1 VPHLFYDRARKPGI
15 GPARGVSLM
24 SQMVSAE
31 RRPILKYENALL
43 ILLGLSFG
51 FAFFDRNSASVLI
64 PYMAKDLSLTNTQS
78 ALINSVLSFMWALG
92 AYVIA
97 RWSDARGSRKPFLL
111 AFLVIFS
118 ACSIL
123 SGLAHSFPVLLA
135 SRAIMGAVEGPFLP
149 VCLAIMA
156 VESSPSRRGVNAG
169 IMQNFFAA
177 LLGQSLAP
185 WLLPVIAEEHGWRA
199 AFFVAGV
206 PGLLCAL
213 AIWLWVREP
222 TQEAQA
228 ALRSAATTD
237 ATDSGRT
244 MGLFD
249 MLAVR
254 NVFVCCLI
262 SVFMVGWFVM
272 GWTFLPKFLTSVR
285 GMPGPAMGSLLSVL
299 GFASAVSGFGA
310 PWLSDRLGRKPVMIG
325 FCLVGALTALGAV
338 YFQGS
343 TVALGA
349 LLFVG
354 WLATGTF
361 PLFMGVIPGESIPRQ
376 YAATAMGLV
385 VCVGEVLGGSGLVAL
400 AGRFADLTQLSNAVL
415 MMAASGAIGCVLCFF
430 LVETAPIKERAR
442 IAQAMSAKA
451 A

>member
-1 VPHLFYDRARKPGI
+1 MAQSQ
-15 GPARGVSLM
+15 PAQRHSVFN
-24 SQMVSAE
+24 
-31 RRPILKYENALL
+31 YENGLL
-43 ILLGLSFG
+43 ILLGISFG

-64 PYMAKDLSLTNTQS
+64 PYMAKDLALSNTQS
-78 ALINSVLSFMWALG
+78 ALINSVLSVMWAIG

-97 RWSDARGSRKPFLL
+97 RWSDSKGSRKPFLL
-111 AFLVIFS
+111 AFLLIFS

-123 SGLAHSFPVLLA
+123 SGLAQSFPVLLI

-156 VESSPSRRGVNAG
+156 VESSPNRRGVNSG

-185 WLLPVIAEEHGWRA
+185 WLLPVIAEQFGWRA
-199 AFFVAGV
+199 AFFVSGV
-206 PGLLCAL
+206 PGILCAI
-213 AIWLWVREP
+213 AVWLWVREP
-222 TQEAQA
+222 TKEAQA
-228 ALRSAATTD
+228 ALHAPAATD
-237 ATDSGRT
+237 AADNGKK
-244 MGLFD
+244 MGLLD

-262 SVFMVGWFVM
+262 SMFMVGWFVM
-272 GWTFLPKFLTSVR
+272 GWTFLPKYLTEVR
-285 GMPGPAMGSLLSVL
+285 GMPGPTMGSLLSVL

-310 PWLSDRLGRKPVMIG
+310 PWLSDRIGRKPVMIG
-325 FCLVGALTALGAV
+325 FCLVGALTALGAM

-343 TVALGA
+343 TVVLGA
-349 LLFVG
+349 ILFVG
-354 WLATGTF
+354 WLASGTF
-361 PLFMGVIPGESIPRQ
+361 PLFMGVIPGESMPRK

-385 VCVGEVLGGSGLVAL
+385 VCIGEILGGTVLVTL
-400 AGRFADLTQLSNAVL
+400 AGKVADLTQLSTAVL

-430 LVETAPIKERAR
+430 LVETAPVKLRAAT
-442 IAQAMSAKA
+442 AQAVAVKA

>member
-1 VPHLFYDRARKPGI
+1 MHEVAPIAETHLMTRAQS
-15 GPARGVSLM
+15 AR
-24 SQMVSAE
+24 
-31 RRPILKYENALL
+31 RRPICNYENGLL

-64 PYMAKDLSLTNTQS
+64 PYMAKDLALTNTQS
-78 ALINSVLSFMWALG
+78 ALINSVLSVMWALG

-97 RWSDARGSRKPFLL
+97 RWSDAKGSRKPFLL

-123 SGLAHSFPVLLA
+123 SGLARSFPLLLA
-135 SRAIMGAVEGPFLP
+135 SRAVMGAVEGPFLP

-156 VESSPSRRGVNAG
+156 VESSPNRRGVNAG
-169 IMQNFFAA
+169 VMQNFFAA

-185 WLLPVIAEEHGWRA
+185 WLLPIVAEEYGWRA
-199 AFFVAGV
+199 AFFVAGI
-206 PGLLCAL
+206 PGLLCAI

-222 TQEAQA
+222 SKEAQA
-228 ALRSAATTD
+228 ALHAD
-237 ATDSGRT
+237 AVAETPADGRRL
-244 MGLFD
+244 GLLG
-249 MLAVR
+249 MLSVR

-272 GWTFLPKFLTSVR
+272 GWTFLPKYLVTVR
-285 GMPGPAMGSLLSVL
+285 GMPGSAMGSLLSVL
-299 GFASAVSGFGA
+299 GFASALSGFGA
-310 PWLSDRLGRKPVMIG
+310 PWLSDRIGRKPVMIG
-325 FCLVGALTALGAV
+325 FCLVAALTALGAM

-343 TVALGA
+343 TAVLGA

-361 PLFMGVIPGESIPRQ
+361 PLFMGVIPGESIPRG

-385 VCVGEVLGGSGLVAL
+385 VCVGEVLGGSVLVAV
-400 AGRFADLTQLSNAVL
+400 AGKIADLTQLSTAVL
-415 MMAASGAIGCVLCFF
+415 IMAGSGAAGCLLCFF
-430 LVETAPIKERAR
+430 LVETAPVKARERVTR
-442 IAQAMSAKA
+442 SV
-451 A
+451 

>member
-1 VPHLFYDRARKPGI
+1 MTQTL
-15 GPARGVSLM
+15 
-24 SQMVSAE
+24 SAE
-31 RRPILKYENALL
+31 GHPIFKYENALL

-78 ALINSVLSFMWALG
+78 ALINSVLSAMWALG

-97 RWSDARGSRKPFLL
+97 RWSDTRGSRKPFLL
-111 AFLVIFS
+111 AFLLIFS

-123 SGLAHSFPVLLA
+123 SGLAHSFPVLLL

-185 WLLPVIAEEHGWRA
+185 WLLPIIAEQYGWRA

-206 PGLLCAL
+206 PGLLCAF

-222 TQEAQA
+222 TKEAQA
-228 ALRSAATTD
+228 ALQASIATGAAD
-237 ATDSGRT
+237 DGRT
-244 MGLFD
+244 IGLFD

-272 GWTFLPKFLTSVR
+272 GWTFLPKFLTTVR

-310 PWLSDRLGRKPVMIG
+310 PWLSDRIGRKPVMIV
-325 FCLVGALTALGAV
+325 FCLLAALTALGAV

-343 TVALGA
+343 TLALGV

-361 PLFMGVIPGESIPRQ
+361 PLFMGVIPGESIPRR

-385 VCVGEVLGGSGLVAL
+385 VCVGEILGGSLLVAL
-400 AGRFADLTQLSNAVL
+400 AGKSADLAQQSTAIL
-415 MMAASGAIGCVLCFF
+415 MMAGSGAIGCVLCFF
-430 LVETAPIKERAR
+430 LVETAPVKCKSAR
-442 IAQAMSAKA
+442 S
-451 A
+451 

>member
-1 VPHLFYDRARKPGI
+1 MFT
-15 GPARGVSLM
+15 
-24 SQMVSAE
+24 
-31 RRPILKYENALL
+31 YENALL
-43 ILLGLSFG
+43 VLLGLSFG

-64 PYMAKDLSLTNTQS
+64 PYMARDLSLSNTQS
-78 ALINSVLSFMWALG
+78 ALINSVLSVMWALG

-97 RWSDARGSRKPFLL
+97 RWSDSKGSRKPFLL

-123 SGLAHSFPVLLA
+123 SGLARSFPVLLA

-156 VESSPSRRGVNAG
+156 VESSPNRRGVNAG

-185 WLLPVIAEEHGWRA
+185 WLLPLIAEEYGWRA

-206 PGLLCAL
+206 PGLLCAVG
-213 AIWLWVREP
+213 IWLWVREP
-222 TQEAQA
+222 SKEAQA
-228 ALRSAATTD
+228 ALHGDAGIAAGD
-237 ATDSGRT
+237 AKL
-244 MGLFD
+244 GLLG
-249 MLAVR
+249 MLSVR

-262 SVFMVGWFVM
+262 SIFMVGWFVM
-272 GWTFLPKFLTSVR
+272 GWTFLPKYLVTVR

-299 GFASAVSGFGA
+299 GFASALSGFGA
-310 PWLSDRLGRKPVMIG
+310 PWLSDRIGRKPVMIG
-325 FCLVGALTALGAV
+325 FCLVGALTALGAM

-343 TVALGA
+343 TAVLGA

-361 PLFMGVIPGESIPRQ
+361 PLFMGVIPGESMPRR

-385 VCVGEVLGGSGLVAL
+385 VCVGEVLGGSLLVAL
-400 AGRFADLTQLSNAVL
+400 AGKIADLTQLSNAVL
-415 MMAASGAIGCVLCFF
+415 VMAGSGAVGCVLCFF
-430 LVETAPIKERAR
+430 LVETAPVKAHARAAR
-442 IAQAMSAKA
+442 VTRQ
-451 A
+451 

>member
-1 VPHLFYDRARKPGI
+1 MCKLGAE
-15 GPARGVSLM
+15 PAWEVRLM
-24 SQMVSAE
+24 TQTLSAE
-31 RRPILKYENALL
+31 RRSIFKYENALL

-51 FAFFDRNSASVLI
+51 FAFFDRNAASVLI
-64 PYMAKDLSLTNTQS
+64 PYMAKDLSLTNTQA
-78 ALINSVLSFMWALG
+78 ALINSVLSAMWALG

-97 RWSDARGSRKPFLL
+97 RWSDSRGSRKPFLL

-123 SGLAHSFPVLLA
+123 SGLAPSFPVLLI

-156 VESSPSRRGVNAG
+156 VESSPNRRGVNAG

-185 WLLPVIAEEHGWRA
+185 WVLPIIAEDYGWRA
-199 AFFVAGV
+199 GFFVSGV
-206 PGLLCAL
+206 PGLLCAIG
-213 AIWLWVREP
+213 IWLWVREP
-222 TQEAQA
+222 TKAAQA
-228 ALRSAATTD
+228 ALHAVV
-237 ATDSGRT
+237 ATDDAGVYEK

-272 GWTFLPKFLTSVR
+272 GWTFLPKFLTTVR

-310 PWLSDRLGRKPVMIG
+310 PWLSDRIGRKPVMIG
-325 FCLVGALTALGAV
+325 FCLVGALTALGAM

-343 TVALGA
+343 TLALGA

-361 PLFMGVIPGESIPRQ
+361 PLFMGVIPGESMPRR

-400 AGRFADLTQLSNAVL
+400 AGKIADLTQLSSAVL
-415 MMAASGAIGCVLCFF
+415 MMAGSGTVGCLLCFF
-430 LVETAPIKERAR
+430 LVETAPVKARAR
-442 IAQAMSAKA
+442 AIPAVTAKA